1 MELTILRRLA
11 ATTAI
16 AATAASLAVV
26 PALVGGSASA
36 STGTRA
42 DTSLSIRA
50 VKPAVR
56 PGGSSTLKGRLAVPG
71 AEPSGRPVL
80 LEARTPGTPGFIPV
94 GSTTT
99 GAAGVVQLAVTPE
112 TTTLYRWRYA
122 GSTDADPARS
132 GVARVAVRV
141 PQHPALRLRTTLS
154 IRLKDVGPAD
164 HGVVRGKLFAR
175 GMPLGG
181 RWVVLVS
188 RTPDSSGWG
197 FESASRTDGRGRV
210 VFGVAA
216 EQQTAYRLAFLGT
229 PKLRPSR
236 SARVVVRT
244 PSKVSI
250 SAVPGVV
257 DPGAS
262 STVSGVV
269 TSSGAPTPAAA
280 VTLLARKVGSGAAWT
295 AEQTGTTA
303 VDGTVSFTVA
313 PERSTAY
320 RLRVTHS
327 PGVTRGTSPVARVL
341 VRAASS
347 LSIRGRAVGETYVV
361 DGQLRAA
368 RATRPGRTVALQA
381 MAPGS
386 TAWTTVGMDVT
397 NGKGRVHFVQDR
409 VADTHYRL
417 AYDGEARFL
426 PTVSGTV
433 VS

>member
-11 ATTAI
+11 ATTALV
-16 AATAASLAVV
+16 ATAASLAVV
-26 PALVGGSASA
+26 PTLVGGSASA
-36 STGTRA
+36 STTTQV

-50 VKPAVR
+50 VKPAVA
-56 PGGSSTLKGRLAVPG
+56 PGRSSTIRGRIATPG
-71 AEPSGRPVL
+71 AEPAGREVL
-80 LEARTPGTPGFIPV
+80 LEARAPGTPGFIPV
-94 GSTTT
+94 GTTT
-99 GAAGVVQLAVTPE
+99 SGTSGRLTLDVTPE

-122 GSTDADPARS
+122 GAVDADRAVS
-132 GVARVAVRV
+132 GVARVRVRV
-141 PQHPALRLRTTLS
+141 PQHPALRVRTTLS
-154 IRLKDVGPAD
+154 IRLKEVGPSD
-164 HGVVRGKLFAR
+164 QTVVRGKLFAR
-175 GMPLGG
+175 GMPLGR

-197 FESASRTDGRGRV
+197 FESASRTNGRGTV
-210 VFGVAA
+210 VFGV
-216 EQQTAYRLAFLGT
+216 EPEGQTAYRLAFLGT

-236 SARVVVRT
+236 SARVVVRK
-244 PSKVSI
+244 PSEVSI

-269 TSSGAPTPAAA
+269 TSSGAPTPDAS
-280 VTLLARKVGSGAAWT
+280 VTLLARKVGSSAAWS

-303 VDGTVSFTVA
+303 ADGTVSFTVA

-327 PGVTRGTSPVARVL
+327 PGVTRGTSPIARVL

-347 LSIRGRAVGETYVV
+347 LSIRGRTVGEGYVV

-368 RATRPGRTVALQA
+368 GATRPGRTVTLQA

-386 TAWTTVGMDVT
+386 TAWTPVGVDVT

-409 VADTHYRL
+409 VADTQYRL
-417 AYDGEARFL
+417 VYDGEARFL